1 MTSVPQDFITSQLAQ
16 IVNAICKDLEMQL
29 VTPLENVLASPISL
43 ETNVTSVQ
51 QNITILMP
59 IACLVNV
66 MKMVQKTPIVTILVI
81 VLAKKMWLEIS
92 VMHLNQDFMAC
103 LILYLAIVTMMDQK
117 GLNVTMR
124 EFANVAVM
132 W

>member
-1 MTSVPQDFITSQLAQ
+1 MSQAFDRISHGLYQMNITELTKIQFQ

-59 IACLVNV
+59 IACLVNA
-66 MKMVQKTPIVTILVI
+66 MKMVQKMPIVTILAI
-81 VLAKKMWLEIS
+81 VLAKRMWLEIS

-103 LILYLAIVTMMDQK
+103 LILYVIIEDNHV
-117 GLNVTMR
+117 
-124 EFANVAVM
+124 
-132 W
+132 